1 MGEGQDSFDEQD
13 AGMDWGALGSFGPRV
28 APGQS
33 PPRRDLGAG
42 GSLLAEARRARS
54 MRMSSRLWLIRPR
67 VLFGASAGAVLL
79 AVVLLAAVG
88 GPAGVV
94 VGVLLVLAAAAAAAV
109 GVRVWLAET
118 TAETRLT
125 DGARAEQRLAV
136 ELETL
141 TASGWVLLH
150 DRVLPG
156 GNHRVAHLAVGPAG
170 VFVVTP
176 LPAGPLSM
184 VGHEVD
190 GEDYRELYAGSL
202 HLGSW
207 LRTRRWEVEQLE
219 PALANALEDTVW
231 SGPTVPV
238 AVQVPAARWWPRRST
253 SDTAVP
259 EMPYE
264 WSGVVVRPLS
274 ALVETLQ
281 GLPSP
286 LSRTAVAA
294 LATSVERLCPPA
306 GLDDQESASNKPG

>member
-1 MGEGQDSFDEQD
+1 MGEGQDPFDED
-13 AGMDWGALGSFGPRV
+13 AGMDWGHLGSFGPRV

-54 MRMSSRLWLIRPR
+54 VRLTSHHQLTRPR
-67 VLFGASAGAVLL
+67 VLFGVAAGAVLL
-79 AVVLLAAVG
+79 GIVLIASVG
-88 GPAGVV
+88 GVGGVLA
-94 VGVLLVLAAAAAAAV
+94 GVLLVLAAAAAATA
-109 GVRVWLAET
+109 GVRVQLDET
-118 TAETRLT
+118 TAEERLK
-125 DGARAEQRLAV
+125 DRARTEQRLAV

-156 GNHRVAHLAVGPAG
+156 GDHRVAHLAVGPAG

-176 LPAGPLSM
+176 LPRGPLRI

-219 PALANALEDTVW
+219 PAIANALEDTVW

-238 AVQVPAARWWPRRST
+238 VVQVPATKWWQLRRT
-253 SDTAVP
+253 FGTEVP

-264 WSGVVVRPLS
+264 WSGIEMRPIS
-274 ALVETLQ
+274 ALVEVLR

-286 LSRTAVAA
+286 LSRTAVAS
-294 LATSVERLCPPA
+294 LATIVERLCPPA
-306 GLDDQESASNKPG
+306 GIDDQDSSNKPG